1 MNRTL
6 SRVIRS
12 ALVLGVGTAGL
23 SAAFV
28 ATGAEKALCSISC
41 ATDAAQ
47 TRSTDAPGSEIAET
61 TTFSQRTSG
70 TMTDLLAK
78 AKEIP
83 IVCILPDTSTAE
95 RGKGNL
101 DNLLK
106 QTQETVETENG
117 YALRFAAS
125 DAHMV
130 LDYVTSERKCC
141 AFFIFEM
148 RFEPGAGPLW
158 LTISGPPQAKLL
170 MREFL
175 DLPKN

>member
-1 MNRTL
+1 MMNRTL
-6 SRVIRS
+6 SRIMKS
-12 ALVLGVGTAGL
+12 ALALGIGTAGL
-23 SAAFV
+23 SVAFV
-28 ATGAEKALCSISC
+28 ASGAEEALCSISS

-47 TRSTDAPGSEIAET
+47 ACSTDAPESETAEAA
-61 TTFSQRTSG
+61 TFSKRTNA

-78 AKEIP
+78 AEELP
-83 IVCILPDTSTAE
+83 IVCILPDAETAE
-95 RGKGNL
+95 RGEGNL

-106 QTQETVETENG
+106 QSQETVETENG
-117 YALRFAAS
+117 YALRFAVS

-130 LDYVTSERKCC
+130 LDYVTSERACC
-141 AFFIFEM
+141 PFFIFEM

-175 DLPKN
+175 DAS